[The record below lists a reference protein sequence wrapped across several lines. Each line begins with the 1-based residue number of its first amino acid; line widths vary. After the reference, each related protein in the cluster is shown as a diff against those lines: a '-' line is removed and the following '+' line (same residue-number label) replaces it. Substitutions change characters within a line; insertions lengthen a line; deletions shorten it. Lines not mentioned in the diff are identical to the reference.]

1 MSNELRNFLAL
12 SYDELEQLNLKAKEQ
27 RQKRVAVHKIQ
38 EERIKYLTDEKRI
51 KAVTVLFSDLEGRLH
66 MLDYDKKFLVKSW
79 DNLTFDGS
87 SIRGFTAQRESDLR
101 LAMDWASFYWAPA
114 DVFGSGKVLVFGE
127 VIDKDGSPY
136 SADIRG
142 RLKGF
147 AGEMYKNEEYTLN
160 AANEIEGFLFQ
171 GSDAERRYNET
182 GKFEYVNTGGY
193 YHSLPG
199 DPLRTFIDTTAE
211 VQRAMGF
218 QNEKDHPEVA
228 PSQFEINYGYGEVV
242 QAADQIQLY
251 KLICRQVATR
261 MGLTACFL
269 PKPVVGV
276 NGNGMHTNVSISKGG
291 KNIYWDPKG
300 EEKLSKFGWA
310 FVDRILTHGNDICL
324 LLNASVNAY
333 RRLDPH
339 FEAPNQLK
347 ASPVD
352 RGSMIRIPIGNERSM
367 RVEVRSVAPDANPY
381 LVMYSIF
388 RTGIEGETA
397 KIKNLRQA
405 ERYLPD
411 NVYLALDNFRKADW
425 TTKLLGEDVKARYG
439 ALKQAAA
446 DRCARHSA
454 RLSKCRKCSTTTRST
469 INSCGICFRQIPQ
482 GSGEWG
488 GSPVTKST
496 RFSLV
501 HSSHSRRR
509 AHALN
514 RSGRLRHSWPLLR
527 PMPRRFLP
535 YWLRPSMLLR
545 CAQRCN
551 RRTSPSP
558 QQRARSTAASS
569 HRAFRSW
576 SWRRSAFGSHGPY
589 PG

>member
-1 MSNELRNFLAL
+1 MSNELRNFLTL
-12 SYDELEQLNLKAKEQ
+12 SYDELEELNLHAKQQ
-27 RQKRVAVHKIQ
+27 RKDRVSPQKIQ
-38 EERIKYLTDEKRI
+38 EERIKYLTGEKRI

-66 MLDYDKKFLVKSW
+66 MLDYDKKFLIKSW

-101 LAMDWASFYWAPA
+101 LAIDWGAFYWGPA

-136 SADIRG
+136 GADIRG
-142 RLKGF
+142 ALKGF
-147 AGEMYKNEEYTLN
+147 AQTQFKNEGYTLN
-160 AANEIEGFLFQ
+160 AANEIEGFLFK
-171 GSDAERRYNET
+171 GPDAERHYYEAQ
-182 GKFEYVNTGGY
+182 KFEYVNTGGY

-242 QAADQIQLY
+242 AAADQIQLY
-251 KLICRQVATR
+251 KLICRQVATK

-276 NGNGMHTNVSISKGG
+276 NGNGMHTNVSISKSG
-291 KNIYWDPKG
+291 KNIFWDPKG
-300 EEKLSKFGWA
+300 EEKLSKFGWS
-310 FVDRILTHGNDICL
+310 FLDRILTHGNDICL

-339 FEAPNQLK
+339 FEAPNQIK

-352 RGSMIRIPIGNERSM
+352 RGSMIRIPIGNEKSM

-381 LVMYSIF
+381 LVMLAIF
-388 RTGIEGETA
+388 KTGIEGETA

-411 NVYLALDNFRKADW
+411 NIYTALENFRKSDW
-425 TTKLLGEDVKARYG
+425 TSKLLGEDVKSRY
-439 ALKQAAA
+439 ADLKQAAA
-446 DRCARHSA
+446 DRCS
-454 RLSKCRKCSTTTRST
+454 RSLGT
-469 INSCGICFRQIPQ
+469 FVKTPEVQYHHEVYNQ
-482 GSGEWG
+482 
-488 GSPVTKST
+488 
-496 RFSLV
+496 
-501 HSSHSRRR
+501 
-509 AHALN
+509 
-514 RSGRLRHSWPLLR
+514 
-527 PMPRRFLP
+527 FL
-535 YWLRPSMLLR
+535 WNL
-545 CAQRCN
+545 
-551 RRTSPSP
+551 
-558 QQRARSTAASS
+558 
-569 HRAFRSW
+569 F
-576 SWRRSAFGSHGPY
+576 
-589 PG
+589 